1 MVLGWQNGGTVQEE
15 GGRGGSRHLHEGTAA
30 EQWAAMGAAFL
41 LFIAVMQG
49 IWNELHWVTG
59 YNLVQVF

>member
-1 MVLGWQNGGTVQEE
+1 MQEE